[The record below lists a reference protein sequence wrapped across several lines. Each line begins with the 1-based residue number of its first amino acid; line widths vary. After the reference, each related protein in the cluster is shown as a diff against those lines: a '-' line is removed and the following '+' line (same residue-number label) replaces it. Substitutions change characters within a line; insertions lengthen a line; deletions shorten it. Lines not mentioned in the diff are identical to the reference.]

1 MSSLSAA
8 LAAFLQNDNTIGP
21 LITGIIADRN
31 FDDQEHMLTI
41 EPKTCIAVSDLIEHQ
56 SPYIGTAHSGNTKKM
71 RQIEVRIISRVSKAC
86 VDSIKDAMIGN
97 DTASGVLWTTT
108 SLPASGSNL
117 PFGMVDVMSNPGIDQ
132 PTKTWYNILTII
144 CKS

>member
-21 LITGIIADRN
+21 LITGVIADRN
-31 FDDQEHMLTI
+31 FDEQEHMLTT
-41 EPKTCIAVSDLIEHQ
+41 EPQTCLVVSDLIEHQ
-56 SPYIGTAHSGNTKKM
+56 RPLIGTSSSGDVRKTQ
-71 RQIEVRIISRVSKAC
+71 QIELRIISRVSDAY
-86 VDSIKDAMIGN
+86 VDGLKDTILGI
-97 DTASGVLWTTT
+97 LWLTT
-108 SLPASGSNL
+108 SLPWNGSYI
-117 PFGMVDVMSNPGIDQ
+117 PFGMVEVMPNPDIDQ